1 MIFTFYETD
10 ILKIHVNTL
19 CICHKIHSY
28 TYIYIITHSK
38 ERKGF
43 QRPKLYLLTTELE
56 TATLIKDAPA
66 AVEDGAL
73 FKEASPSLWEQHVAS
88 CLTLL
93 LLIDQTNLKGLKKV
107 NLENA
112 IIPIIICSL
121 VCIIY

>member
-93 LLIDQTNLKGLKKV
+93 LLILADAPLAEENLDKQVVPG
-107 NLENA
+107 
-112 IIPIIICSL
+112 CSGAL
-121 VCIIY
+121 FCFADE